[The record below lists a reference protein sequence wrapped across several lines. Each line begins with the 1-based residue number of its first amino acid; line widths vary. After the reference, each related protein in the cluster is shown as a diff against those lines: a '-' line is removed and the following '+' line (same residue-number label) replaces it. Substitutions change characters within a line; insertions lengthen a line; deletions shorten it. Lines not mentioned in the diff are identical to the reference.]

1 MRCSQH
7 ILFSAAL
14 LLIGTLVASFLH
26 SELGM
31 WDYDRCDHDQHDFC
45 DLVNNAPTVQKVMK
59 QDAVK
64 DMVHTSGC
72 PRMIAPA
79 AFAHVSS
86 ASLDATPRTTND
98 VLYIDNRTL
107 LI

>member
-1 MRCSQH
+1 MRCSRH
-7 ILFSAAL
+7 ILFSSAL
-14 LLIGTLVASFLH
+14 LLISTLVLSFLH

-31 WDYDRCDHDQHDFC
+31 WDFDRCAHNQHDFC

-72 PRMIAPA
+72 PHMIAPA
-79 AFAHVSS
+79 TFAHAFCVPP
-86 ASLDATPRTTND
+86 DATPPAAND